1 VGKYDSFSHYC
12 QQKKEINMNKKP
24 KQIEIKPNTK
34 LDGKVFCCSE
44 VFTLDKKGNILK
56 KE

>member
-1 VGKYDSFSHYC
+1 MAK
-12 QQKKEINMNKKP
+12 
-24 KQIEIKPNTK
+24 KQIEIKPNSK

-56 KE
+56 KEWKSKEEKNWKW